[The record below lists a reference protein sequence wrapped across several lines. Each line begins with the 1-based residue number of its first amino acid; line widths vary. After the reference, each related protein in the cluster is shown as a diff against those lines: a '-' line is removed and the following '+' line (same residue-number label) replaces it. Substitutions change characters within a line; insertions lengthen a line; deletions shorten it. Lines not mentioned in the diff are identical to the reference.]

1 MSKNILKD
9 EIKSSLVKGE
19 KNRYPNAAQYFID
32 GGNKFY
38 ENYVYQVKQS
48 VNLQTIRGG
57 AMEVLTAR
65 VEEMKKSI
73 HEKIDN
79 IKEQYK
85 KGFGD
90 FLTKSIIVLES
101 SIIGLHFFGDKL
113 KTIYN
118 ENELYISQ
126 FIRKFKNISKSSISE
141 LKDFLNF
148 NLNLDIDV
156 VGLLGDIIYKVSG
169 QFFKIISYILGS
181 IWDFFNAGENNVFVD
196 LIKATGRVAGERVS
210 GAIGLLMNLISDK
223 VNTEVQKRPVLKHY
237 FRFGTH
243 VVNEI
248 NDLEITFRN
257 LNSKIDDILV
267 HDNFIETGDFN
278 EDTSYEKNYDVSEI
292 RKYFSNFNETINQT
306 FYDEASKYNV
316 NNINQ
321 FDVSPIGKI
330 KKEIKIDDKQFT
342 HYQLFIS
349 NRVELKDF
357 RYSKIPMEIV
367 DAEVKVVQFL
377 DRYGNIDN
385 KIVKEVKTEWEK
397 YQNESDVYR
406 YIMIR
411 PILYTILLFE
421 SSQNIKNL
429 NLNNY
434 KKYDNLYQRIE
445 NLRGEDESFVV
456 MNDYFKGADTRSD
469 AFSKLNDI
477 MKNIN
482 ISENMFNDL
491 MSYSFIRKYFKLD
504 DSYILLNERKEIAQK
519 IFYMNKGVNANNI
532 YFIEKNDVLNQ
543 YNRIPQ
549 EYNSVEMDENDTLAK
564 THIGEKQ
571 GANILD
577 IIQLMIEG
585 HNKLKIKKIKN
596 RQRRVFLLSA
606 IKSEMYKLSK
616 KNQNGDEPKWW
627 EGILQNFVQKNK

>member
-65 VEEMKKSI
+65 LEEMKKSI

-248 NDLEITFRN
+248 NDLENTFRN
-257 LNSKIDDILV
+257 LNSKIDDVLV
-267 HDNFIETGDFN
+267 HDNFVETGDFN

-504 DSYILLNERKEIAQK
+504 ESYILLNERKEIAQK

-627 EGILQNFVQKNK
+627 EGILQNFVQKK